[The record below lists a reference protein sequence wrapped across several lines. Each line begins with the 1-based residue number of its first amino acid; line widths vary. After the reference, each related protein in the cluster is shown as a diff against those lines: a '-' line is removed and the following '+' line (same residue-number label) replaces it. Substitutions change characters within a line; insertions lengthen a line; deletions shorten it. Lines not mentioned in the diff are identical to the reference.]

1 MAESC
6 GKVALAPAGS
16 SSPMCG
22 PLLSA
27 GSPHAAGAGLR
38 PQRHPR
44 QGPCDPGAGGE
55 PQRQRKF
62 VTPTYLSP
70 ILLRVKLRRMGERY
84 VDVGKVRSRS
94 GAPRGCPGTAPAHGP
109 GARPGPRPRRV
120 RADRLDQQDQ
130 PAHKDHRAPGAGGST
145 QDPRSSCNSC
155 RAPRRAQAD
164 RGARWALRTDLGAE
178 LNRSRRGSEPIS
190 AKGAPSRLAGPQH
203 AVAVADVSHGRSSRG
218 RSSTPG
224 KIPARRAACGRLV
237 A

>member
-1 MAESC
+1 
-6 GKVALAPAGS
+6 
-16 SSPMCG
+16 MCG

-190 AKGAPSRLAGPQH
+190 VRNTTDLGEGGRRRVSPGRRGLARRGAAGPQH
-203 AVAVADVSHGRSSRG
+203 AVAVADVSHG